1 MDYDRLACYFRSII
15 MVNRCLK
22 FFKLSFGRE
31 KPFIFVLLFLS
42 LLVSGYIGSAQTF
55 QDAKTL
61 AYKGERE
68 KARAICREI
77 LAKEFDSDVA
87 VLMAR
92 TYAWDGK
99 YDSTRVLISKVLSL
113 YPTHWDALDAIS
125 DVEYWDE
132 KYLDALK
139 YCDILLAK
147 DVNDEHFLFKKARI
161 LNSMGQFDESA
172 NLLESILKI
181 NPANAE
187 VRMKLTNIR
196 LDRMKNR
203 IRLLYTYDFFDKN
216 SNKDP
221 WHMAALSYGR
231 KTKIGTV
238 IGRVNWAERFGTK
251 GFQYEMDAYPTISE
265 NNYVYLNAGSSN
277 ISIFPKV
284 RAGAE
289 WYHSFPKAFEG
300 SLGMRA
306 LYFTNSE
313 TYMFTGTV
321 GKYVGNYWVSLRGY
335 VTPGTSGNSVS
346 GAIQA
351 RRYFTDPENYI
362 GLKLGYGI
370 SPDDQS
376 HGDGTS
382 TYLTMKSQSVRVE
395 YNHLFNRIWTINLGA
410 SLSNDE
416 FPAIGYVRNYTLD
429 IGVGRFF

>member
-1 MDYDRLACYFRSII
+1 

-22 FFKLSFGRE
+22 FFKLSAIRE
-31 KPFIFVLLFLS
+31 KPLIFVMLLLS
-42 LLVSGYIGSAQTF
+42 LIISGYAGNAQTF
-55 QDAKTL
+55 QEAKDL

-99 YDSTRVLISKVLSL
+99 YDSTRVLIAKVLNL
-113 YPTHWDALDAIS
+113 YPTHWDAIDAIS
-125 DVEYWDE
+125 DAEYWDA
-132 KYLDALK
+132 KYADAIK
-139 YCDILLAK
+139 YCDVLLAK
-147 DVNDEHFLFKKARI
+147 DQNDEHFMFKKARI
-161 LNSMGQFDESA
+161 LNSMGQTDESA

-203 IRLLYTYDFFDKN
+203 IRILYTYDFFDKN

-238 IGRVNWAERFGTK
+238 IGRVNWAERFGIN
-251 GFQYEMDAYPTISE
+251 GFQYEMDAYPSISE
-265 NNYVYLNAGSSN
+265 NNYLYLNAGYSD

-370 SPDDQS
+370 SPDDRS

-395 YNHLFNRIWTINLGA
+395 YNHLFNRIWTLNLGA

-429 IGVGRFF
+429 VGVGRFF